1 MPNCPVCG
9 KEIQSTTAY
18 CPACGTSLKQT
29 SAGSTMQSSTYSQN
43 SPNYSYPQQGYG
55 MPTAPQSHS
64 HRKYILAIIVVGLI
78 ALVVGGLVTST
89 FPIGPDVTDVTG
101 TVTLQTLI
109 VNQYHGVPNRILFV
123 STDTGNLSAGVF
135 PDNSYQV
142 YLPILSTGNY
152 GRTSPPVP
160 FRSTAAPPIQARSAH
175 PTRMLR
181 RTSHAKA
188 DAQNR
193 LYSAYLESC
202 R

>member
-1 MPNCPVCG
+1 
-9 KEIQSTTAY
+9 
-18 CPACGTSLKQT
+18 
-29 SAGSTMQSSTYSQN
+29 MQSSTYSQS

-64 HRKYILAIIVVGLI
+64 HRKYILAIIIVGLI

-89 FPIGPDVTDVTG
+89 FLIGPDVTDVTG

-152 GRTSPPVP
+152 AVSITWTNVTAGAVSFYSCTTNP
-160 FRSTAAPPIQARSAH
+160 STFS
-175 PTRMLR
+175 
-181 RTSHAKA
+181 SSN
-188 DAQNR
+188 QN
-193 LYSAYLESC
+193 ATQNFSC
-202 R
+202 

>member
-9 KEIQSTTAY
+9 KEVQSTTAY

-64 HRKYILAIIVVGLI
+64 HRKYILAIIIVGLI

-89 FPIGPDVTDVTG
+89 FLIGPDVTDVTG
-101 TVTLQTLI
+101 TVALQTLI

-152 GRTSPPVP
+152 AVSLTWTNVTAGAVSFYSCTANP
-160 FRSTAAPPIQARSAH
+160 STFS
-175 PTRMLR
+175 
-181 RTSHAKA
+181 SSN
-188 DAQNR
+188 QN
-193 LYSAYLESC
+193 ATQNFSC
-202 R
+202 